1 MTPESK
7 RETRQ
12 VKLFSFLFAAALS
25 IATAANAED
34 RPVLV
39 ELFTSQGCS
48 SCPPADAFL
57 HELAERENVIALA
70 MHVDYWDYIGW
81 KDSFAQADFT
91 ARQRAYARLGNR
103 KMVYTPQM
111 VINGRDHVV
120 GSNPKD
126 TNRMIAAH
134 HQLPIEVDLT
144 AVRDGGTLS
153 VTGHAMGDS
162 TDAAS
167 IYLLRYQPESTVD
180 IHRGE
185 NAGRTISYANV
196 VTDMQVLT
204 TWDMSEPLDMT
215 VDMAGD
221 LPAVIVVQGKRNGA
235 VKAVAKV
242 Q

>member
-1 MTPESK
+1 M
-7 RETRQ
+7 
-12 VKLFSFLFAAALS
+12 KLLSILSAAAIALAGTF
-25 IATAANAED
+25 ATAVQAQD

-81 KDSFAQADFT
+81 KDSFAQPDFT

-111 VINGRDHVV
+111 VVNGRDHVI

-126 TNRMIAAH
+126 TNRVIDAH
-134 HQLPIEVDLT
+134 YQLPVEVDLQASRVGNSMT
-144 AVRDGGTLS
+144 LTGQAVADDASTVS
-153 VTGHAMGDS
+153 VY
-162 TDAAS
+162 
-167 IYLLRYQPESTVD
+167 ILRYRPESTVD
-180 IHRGE
+180 ILRGE

-196 VTDMQVLT
+196 VTDMAVLT
-204 TWDMSEPLDMT
+204 QWNMSQPLEMT
-215 VDMAGD
+215 TELSGD
-221 LPAVIVVQGKRNGA
+221 LPAVVVIQGDRNGA

-242 Q
+242 E

>member
-1 MTPESK
+1 M
-7 RETRQ
+7 
-12 VKLFSFLFAAALS
+12 SF
-25 IATAANAED
+25 ATALQAQD

-57 HELAERENVIALA
+57 HDLAERENVIALA

-81 KDSFAQADFT
+81 KDSFAQPDFT

-126 TNRMIAAH
+126 TDRMIEAH
-134 HQLPIEVDLT
+134 LQLPVEVDLQATRSGDTLTLTGEAMDDFDDT
-144 AVRDGGTLS
+144 ASVYVVR
-153 VTGHAMGDS
+153 
-162 TDAAS
+162 
-167 IYLLRYQPESTVD
+167 YRPEATVD
-180 IHRGE
+180 ILRGE

-196 VTDMQVLT
+196 VTDMQVLAQ
-204 TWDMSEPLDMT
+204 WDMSQPLEMT
-215 VDMAGD
+215 AELTGD
-221 LPAVIVVQGKRNGA
+221 LPAVVVVQGSRNGP
-235 VKAVAKV
+235 VKAAAIVE
-242 Q
+242 